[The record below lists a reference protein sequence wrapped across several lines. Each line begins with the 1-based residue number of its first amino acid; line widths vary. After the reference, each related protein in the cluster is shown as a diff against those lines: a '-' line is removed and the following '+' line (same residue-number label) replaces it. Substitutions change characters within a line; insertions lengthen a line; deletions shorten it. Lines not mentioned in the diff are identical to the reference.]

1 MKAKTNRVFR
11 VLRGSAFWFEF
22 DDLRLTR
29 HRGPPKSRNG
39 YWHTNTAPS
48 IIHCS
53 LPANGQD
60 CLMR

>member
-39 YWHTNTAPS
+39 YCGLRFVIRRKT
-48 IIHCS
+48 
-53 LPANGQD
+53 
-60 CLMR
+60 